1 VPPGHREPVIDKHYG
16 IGRED
21 AGDWRIVT
29 LRDVCE
35 VDRMAIAFWA
45 EIMGS
50 GQITR
55 DPGLARAGLQR
66 LPDWHEG
73 LASSEE
79 LVHDLGAGGDDGA

>member
-1 VPPGHREPVIDKHYG
+1 
-16 IGRED
+16 
-21 AGDWRIVT
+21 
-29 LRDVCE
+29 
-35 VDRMAIAFWA
+35 MAIAFWA

-50 GQITR
+50 GQIAR

-79 LVHDLGAGGDDGA
+79 LVHDLGAGGDDGS